1 MKVTQSDPQ
10 FVGFIGLWIVGIFY
24 GQQRQIKWKQT
35 SRGGNSTLPQLYDDL
50 ELEEYHRWIFNRSCV
65 YQFYLN

>member
-10 FVGFIGLWIVGIFY
+10 FVGFIGLWIVGIFC
-24 GQQRQIKWKQT
+24 GRQRQIKWKQT

-50 ELEEYHRWIFNRSCV
+50 ELEEYHR
-65 YQFYLN
+65 